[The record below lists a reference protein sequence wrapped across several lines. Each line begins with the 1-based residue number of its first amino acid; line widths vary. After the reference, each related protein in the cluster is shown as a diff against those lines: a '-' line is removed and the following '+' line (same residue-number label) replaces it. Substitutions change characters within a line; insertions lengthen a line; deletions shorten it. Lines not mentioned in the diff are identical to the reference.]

1 MNALFAEH
9 ALLPDGWARNVRL
22 SWDDAGVLTEVKAGT
37 GAKGGLARAAGPVLP
52 GMPNLH
58 SHAFQ
63 RAMAGLTE
71 YRAPGENDFWSWRTL
86 MYRFALQ
93 LRPEELEA
101 IATQLY
107 IEMLKCGYTS
117 VCEFHYLH
125 HDPQGRP
132 YPNRTE
138 LAERVLAAA
147 GAAGIGV
154 TLLPSLYEHSG
165 FGRRPP
171 LPEQRRFVTAP
182 EDLLEMLATLRRA
195 HPEHERLRYG
205 VAPHSLRAV
214 SPESLARLVSGVDAL
229 DPAAP
234 VHIHAAEQTGEVA
247 DSLAV
252 LGAPPVQWLLD
263 NAALD
268 RRWCLVHATH
278 MRANESM
285 RVAASGA
292 TVALCPSTE
301 ANLGDGVFEAL
312 AYLGA
317 RGAWGIGSDSHI
329 SVSVREELRGLECA
343 QRLLHRK
350 RNVLADSGSPHTAE
364 HLYLRA
370 VAGGARA
377 SARPIAGVA
386 VGQQADLLVLDRDGP
401 DCSLKDP
408 ALALAAWIFGTHG
421 GDAVRDVMVGGHW
434 VVEDGHHAA
443 EARALREYIHARD
456 ALLAR

>member
-22 SWDDAGVLTEVKAGT
+22 AWDSAGVITEVKT
-37 GAKGGLARAAGPVLP
+37 GAYAEGRLARAAGPVLP

-71 YRAPGENDFWSWRTL
+71 YRVPGENDFWTWRTL

-125 HDPQGRP
+125 HDPHGRP
-132 YPNRTE
+132 YSNRTE
-138 LAERVLAAA
+138 LAERLLAAA
-147 GAAGIGV
+147 VAAGIGL
-154 TLLPSLYEHSG
+154 TLLPALYEHST
-165 FGRRPP
+165 FGRQPP

-182 EDLLEMLATLRRA
+182 EELLEMLATLRRT
-195 HPEHERLRYG
+195 HPEHDRLRYG

-214 SPESLARLVSGVDAL
+214 SPESLARLVSGVHAL

-234 VHIHAAEQTGEVA
+234 VHIHVAEQSGEVA
-247 DSLAV
+247 DSLGV
-252 LGAPPVQWLLD
+252 LGAPPVLWLLD
-263 NAALD
+263 HAEID

-278 MRANESM
+278 MRPEEST

-301 ANLGDGVFEAL
+301 ANLGDGIFDA
-312 AYLGA
+312 AGYFAA

-350 RNVLADSGSPHTAE
+350 RNVLADGGAARVAE

-370 VAGGARA
+370 MAGGARA
-377 SARPIAGVA
+377 SVRPIAGLA
-386 VGQQADLLVLDRDGP
+386 VGQYADLQVLDRDGP
-401 DCSLKDP
+401 DCSLEDP
-408 ALALAAWIFGTHG
+408 SSAVAAWIFGTHG
-421 GDAVRDVMVGGHW
+421 SDAVRDVMVGGRW
-434 VVEDGHHAA
+434 VVEAGHHAA
-443 EARALREYIHARD
+443 EARALRDYLHARD
-456 ALLAR
+456 AILER